1 MFVQLRRSTVIF
13 PFLMLGL
20 ALLAG
25 CGSEPIKAPPVK
37 SPAAAAEK
45 TKLPLIPIVE
55 MADWCPEHGIPESIC
70 SMCSVKYA
78 DECKKQNDWC
88 KEHERAKS
96 QCFVCHP
103 DLKEKFAKM
112 KPAEKTQK

>member
-1 MFVQLRRSTVIF
+1 
-13 PFLMLGL
+13 MLGL

-55 MADWCPEHGIPESIC
+55 IADWCPEHGIPESIC

-103 DLKEKFAKM
+103 DLKEQFAKM